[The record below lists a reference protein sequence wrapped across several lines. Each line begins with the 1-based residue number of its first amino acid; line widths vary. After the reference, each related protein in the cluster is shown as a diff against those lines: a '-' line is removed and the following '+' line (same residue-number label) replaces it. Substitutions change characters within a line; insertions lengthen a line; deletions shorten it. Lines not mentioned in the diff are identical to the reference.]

1 MSFGKKTMFKT
12 VLPLV
17 IALRVFSGFVA
28 VAEGATPANS
38 VALNTYGSLPVI
50 VLNLTQSPINMNIST
65 TSNAY
70 GSTSLPLAIGLPGVY
85 YSQGNGATAMLNN
98 IVSPTSPVN
107 GTTSASLMPAITS
120 VATDSSTPIT
130 NYNFMSLF
138 TVFPS
143 WSQPANFN
151 HVQYVSLGGLNA
163 SFGAA
168 AVPGNYSVLAGYPN
182 TDPKK
187 ANTSNVSAYAL
198 NAGQPVT
205 TSINLNLLA
214 AAGQLPG
221 LSAGQ
226 PAATYKINIDSLGAL
241 TSGGVDIPQNGISIL
256 GAMHSV
262 LNLVT
267 DIATCAS
274 GDPLG
279 IIDFIA
285 GIPATIDGI
294 VTTIV
299 NANQSTNVNIATD
312 NSAPAS
318 TSPVNVTTTTPYP
331 AKTSGILVS
340 ATATFN
346 DGNNETLAPY
356 TGTTG
361 SPFAGDAQSQI
372 YAVTSA
378 TNPNLPLLQ
387 QNYIAVTTWRQSPD
401 LNTGSVLPNAAD
413 TLFVTVMNEGM
424 YTANQLQQYINNSST
439 VQTTGVAKYKPTK
452 EHAQDTFKILG
463 ILTALYKNHPQDA
476 KAIVE
481 MFGMRGKYQTI
492 KKDPNALRT
501 LDTELKTIF
510 EKYSKELPVVEQYLT
525 KLAHK

>member
-1 MSFGKKTMFKT
+1 M
-12 VLPLV
+12 
-17 IALRVFSGFVA
+17 
-28 VAEGATPANS
+28 
-38 VALNTYGSLPVI
+38 
-50 VLNLTQSPINMNIST
+50 
-65 TSNAY
+65 
-70 GSTSLPLAIGLPGVY
+70 
-85 YSQGNGATAMLNN
+85 
-98 IVSPTSPVN
+98 
-107 GTTSASLMPAITS
+107 
-120 VATDSSTPIT
+120 
-130 NYNFMSLF
+130 
-138 TVFPS
+138 
-143 WSQPANFN
+143 
-151 HVQYVSLGGLNA
+151 
-163 SFGAA
+163 
-168 AVPGNYSVLAGYPN
+168 
-182 TDPKK
+182 
-187 ANTSNVSAYAL
+187 
-198 NAGQPVT
+198 
-205 TSINLNLLA
+205 
-214 AAGQLPG
+214 
-221 LSAGQ
+221 
-226 PAATYKINIDSLGAL
+226 
-241 TSGGVDIPQNGISIL
+241 PQNGISIL

-299 NANQSTNVNIATD
+299 NDNQSTNVNIATD
-312 NSAPAS
+312 NSAPTS
-318 TSPVNVTTTTPYP
+318 TSPVNVTTTTAYP
-331 AKTSGILVS
+331 AKTSGVLVS

-356 TGTTG
+356 TGTPQ

-424 YTANQLQQYINNSST
+424 YTSNQLQQYINTPST
-439 VQTTGVAKYKPTK
+439 VQATAKYKPTK
-452 EHAQDTFKILG
+452 EHAQDTFKVLG
-463 ILTALYKNHPQDA
+463 ILNALAKNHPQDA

-481 MFGMRGKYQTI
+481 MFGMRGKYQAI

-501 LDTELKTIF
+501 LDTELKTIL
-510 EKYSKELPVVEQYLT
+510 EKYSKELPVIEQYLT